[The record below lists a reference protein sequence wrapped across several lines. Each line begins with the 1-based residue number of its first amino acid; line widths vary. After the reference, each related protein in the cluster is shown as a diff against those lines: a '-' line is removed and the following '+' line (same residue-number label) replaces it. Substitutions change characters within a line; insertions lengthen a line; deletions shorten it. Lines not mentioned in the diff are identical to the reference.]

1 METDVMGKVE
11 VAARLENQYDVT
23 RLQLG
28 EITPDQ
34 VRTVEIPVALVATGA
49 SGLCVPR
56 KLIDNLGLLLQKTR
70 KARTTNGE
78 VERGIF
84 GPVRLTVQGR
94 DCSCYVSELPDD
106 CPTLIGQLPL
116 EEMDFV
122 VDPRCQLL
130 VGNPAHGGEAMH
142 DEY

>member
-1 METDVMGKVE
+1 METDVMVE
-11 VAARLENQYDVT
+11 VAARLENQYDIT

-28 EITPDQ
+28 EITAEQ
-34 VRTVEIPVALVATGA
+34 VRSVDIPVALVDTGA
-49 SGLCVPR
+49 SSLCVPR
-56 KLIDNLGLLLQKTR
+56 KFIDQLGLLLQKTR

-106 CPTLIGQLPL
+106 CPVLIGQLPL
-116 EEMDFV
+116 EDMDFV
-122 VDPRCQLL
+122 VDLRRQLL
-130 VGNPAHGGEAMH
+130 IGNPAHGGEAMH